1 MGYTK
6 NEIIVMAQ
14 EASKDIST
22 FYKSNFINYRGITS
36 DTHEYYTEVVAEW
49 LLFNMN
55 VLDGIKPISREASY
69 FTASH
74 DGIPDKPDSNRTEER
89 IAMEMFRQGEIT
101 DFGRIM
107 DYQTP
112 LKNKRSDKAGKIDL
126 LSFEN
131 NTLHILELKEPE
143 STESMLRCV
152 LEGYTYLKI
161 ANHPKLLESFKLS
174 RETAIKTNPL
184 VALNGHQHDEIE
196 EGRPKLRKLMEILD
210 IKPLYYFTKNNH
222 YYFTEGLK

>member
-6 NEIIVMAQ
+6 SEIIVMAQ
-14 EASKDIST
+14 ETSKDIST

-49 LLFNMN
+49 LLLNIN
-55 VLDGIKPISREASY
+55 VLDGIKPIPRESSY
-69 FTASH
+69 YTPSH
-74 DGIPDKPDSNRTEER
+74 DGFTEKIDSNRTEER
-89 IAMEMFRQGEIT
+89 IAMKMFRQGEIA
-101 DFGRIM
+101 DFGRII

-131 NTLHILELKEPE
+131 KTLHILELKEPE

-152 LEGYTYLKI
+152 LEGYTYFKT
-161 ANHPKLLESFKLS
+161 ANREKLLDSFNLPQDTS
-174 RETAIKTNPL
+174 FKTNPL
-184 VALNGHQHDEIE
+184 VALNGHQHKEMK
-196 EGRPKLRKLMEILD
+196 EGRPKLSKLMEILD
-210 IKPLYYFTKNNH
+210 IVPLYYYTRNTN
-222 YYFTEGLK
+222 YYFTEG

>member
-1 MGYTK
+1 MGYTR

-36 DTHEYYTEVVAEW
+36 DTHEYCTEVVAEW
-49 LLFNMN
+49 LLLNIN
-55 VLDGIKPISREASY
+55 VLDGIKPIPREASY
-69 FTASH
+69 YTQSH
-74 DGIPDKPDSNRTEER
+74 DGIPDKPDSNRTEEL
-89 IAMEMFRQGEIT
+89 IAMKMFRQGDIVGL
-101 DFGRIM
+101 GRVF

-131 NTLHILELKEPE
+131 KTLHILELKEPE

-152 LEGYTYLKI
+152 LEGYTYLKTVC
-161 ANHPKLLESFKLS
+161 HSKLLDSFNLS
-174 RETAIKTNPL
+174 KDTVIKTNPL
-184 VALNGHQHDEIE
+184 VALDGYQHNEMK
-196 EGRPKLRKLMEILD
+196 EGRPKLHKLMEILD
-210 IKPLYYFTKNNH
+210 IKPLYFYLQNDN
-222 YYFTEGLK
+222 YYITEG

>member
-6 NEIIVMAQ
+6 SEIIVMAQ

-36 DTHEYYTEVVAEW
+36 DTHEYCTEVVAEW
-49 LLFNMN
+49 LLLNMN
-55 VLDGIKPISREASY
+55 VLDGIKSIPREASY
-69 FTASH
+69 YTPSH
-74 DGIPDKPDSNRTEER
+74 DGFTEKIDSNRTEER
-89 IAMEMFRQGEIT
+89 IAMEMFRQGEIA
-101 DFGRIM
+101 DFGRII

-161 ANHPKLLESFKLS
+161 VDHPKLLESFKLS
-174 RETAIKTNPL
+174 KETAIKTNPL
-184 VALNGHQHDEIE
+184 VALNGYQHNEMK
-196 EGRPKLRKLMEILD
+196 EGRPKLHKLMKILD
-210 IKPLYYFTKNNH
+210 IKPLYFYLQNDN
-222 YYFTEGLK
+222 YYITEG

>member
-1 MGYTK
+1 MGYTR

-49 LLFNMN
+49 LLLNMN
-55 VLDGIKPISREASY
+55 VLDGIKPIPREASY
-69 FTASH
+69 YTPSH
-74 DGIPDKPDSNRTEER
+74 DGFTEKINSNRTEER
-89 IAMEMFRQGEIT
+89 IAMEMFKQGEIA
-101 DFGRIM
+101 DFGKII

-161 ANHPKLLESFKLS
+161 ADHPKLLDSFKLS
-174 RETAIKTNPL
+174 KETAIKTNPL

-196 EGRPKLRKLMEILD
+196 EGRPNLCKLMKLLD
-210 IKPLYYFTKNNH
+210 TKPFYYYTQNKL
-222 YYFTEGLK
+222 YYFTEG

>member
-1 MGYTK
+1 MSYTK

-14 EASKDIST
+14 DASKDIST

-49 LLFNMN
+49 LLLNMN
-55 VLDGIKPISREASY
+55 VLDGIKPIPREASY
-69 FTASH
+69 YNPSH
-74 DGIPDKPDSNRTEER
+74 DGFTEKIDSNRTEER

-101 DFGRIM
+101 DFGKII

-131 NTLHILELKEPE
+131 NTLHILELKEPK

-161 ANHPKLLESFKLS
+161 ANHPRLLESFKLS
-174 RETAIKTNPL
+174 KGTAIKTNPL
-184 VALNGHQHDEIE
+184 VALDGHQHDEIE
-196 EGRPKLRKLMEILD
+196 EGRPKLRKLMELLD
-210 IKPLYYFTKNNH
+210 IKPFYYYTQNKL
-222 YYFTEGLK
+222 YYFTEG

>member
-1 MGYTK
+1 MGYTR

-49 LLFNMN
+49 LLLNMN
-55 VLDGIKPISREASY
+55 VLDGIKPIPREASY
-69 FTASH
+69 YTPSH
-74 DGIPDKPDSNRTEER
+74 DGFTEKINSNRTEER
-89 IAMEMFRQGEIT
+89 IAMEMFKQGEIA
-101 DFGRIM
+101 DFGKII

-131 NTLHILELKEPE
+131 KTLRILELKEPE

-152 LEGYTYLKI
+152 LEGYTYWKI
-161 ANHPKLLESFKLS
+161 ANREKLS
-174 RETAIKTNPL
+174 LQGMMITN
-184 VALNGHQHDEIE
+184 
-196 EGRPKLRKLMEILD
+196 
-210 IKPLYYFTKNNH
+210 
-222 YYFTEGLK
+222 